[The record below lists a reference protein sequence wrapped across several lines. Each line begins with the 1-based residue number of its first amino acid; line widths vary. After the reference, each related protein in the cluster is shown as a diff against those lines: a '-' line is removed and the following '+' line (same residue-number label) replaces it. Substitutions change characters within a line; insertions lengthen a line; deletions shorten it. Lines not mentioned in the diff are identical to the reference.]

1 MIYLPVLLQ
10 VKGVFRVQCLIPTHP
25 LELHMVFQSVLTV
38 RNTRPVPGPFE
49 ECKFDKHRPK
59 VRIPKQTMTI
69 SKRGTSKCQN
79 IANSVAMNTSANGTA
94 GLKWTRLQN
103 QPCEFK
109 VFQSTS
115 SVVDFICFN
124 FWSRILNDFESI
136 KKLDRVA
143 ITSL

>member
-1 MIYLPVLLQ
+1 MSHPH
-10 VKGVFRVQCLIPTHP
+10 HP

-38 RNTRPVPGPFE
+38 RNTTQHVSVPGPFE
-49 ECKFDKHRPK
+49 ETKFDKHRPK
-59 VRIPKQTMTI
+59 VRVPKQTMTI

-109 VFQSTS
+109 VFQSTTWGPNPWVPQAS
-115 SVVDFICFN
+115 QANGDIRRGRDCFVRPE
-124 FWSRILNDFESI
+124 W
-136 KKLDRVA
+136 
-143 ITSL
+143 